1 VDPVGAGVAVMAI
14 FKKAEQNAAFLKM
27 GLLGFAGSGKTW
39 TASLVAMGLVQLAR
53 KKGLAYADKPVVFLD
68 TENGSDYV
76 VSDFEAAGIELLV
89 AKTRAF
95 TDLKEAMKE
104 AETTASVLIIDSIT
118 HFWTEFCEAYAKVK
132 NRKRGLEFQDWAF
145 LKKEWRKG
153 LTEPY
158 LNSNLHIIMNGR
170 AGYEYEHFTDDTGK
184 KQLEKSGIKMRA
196 EGELGFEPSLLVLME
211 RDTNPDTGKV
221 TRTAVVMKDRF
232 RSLDGKEIPNPT
244 FKHFLPH
251 IEKLNLGGQQ
261 GQIDTSRTSEDMI
274 EPEQYDRRRTDR
286 EIVLDHITN
295 LGTKHFSSSADD
307 KRRKLEILEAAFGTS
322 SWTEIEKRLSLE
334 DLQFGYDR
342 MHLQLEGTPGRYGT
356 LGTVDDEIP
365 DHAIKP
371 RVTVKDGQLVP
382 VAMQ

>member
-1 VDPVGAGVAVMAI
+1 MAI

>member
-1 VDPVGAGVAVMAI
+1 MTL

-39 TASLVAMGLVQLAR
+39 TACLVTHGLVELAR
-53 KKGLAYADKPVVFLD
+53 KKKLAYADKPVMFID

-76 VSDFEAAGIELLV
+76 TDDFAEAGIELLV

-95 TDLKEAMKE
+95 SDLKAAMKE
-104 AETTASVLIIDSIT
+104 AEANASVLIIDSIT
-118 HFWTEFCEAYAKVK
+118 HFWTEFTEAYAKVK

-145 LKKEWRKG
+145 LKKEWRQG

-170 AGYEYEHFTDDTGK
+170 AGYEYDHFTDDAGK
-184 KQLEKSGIKMRA
+184 KQLEKSGIRMKA

-211 RDTNPDTGKV
+211 RETHPETGKV
-221 TRTAVVMKDRF
+221 KRTAVVMKDRF
-232 RSLDGKEIPNPT
+232 RTLDGKEMPNPT
-244 FKHFLPH
+244 FKSFQPH
-251 IEKLNLGGQQ
+251 IERLNLGGQQ
-261 GQIDTSRTSEDMI
+261 AQIDTSRTSENMI

-286 EIVLDHITN
+286 EIALDYITN
-295 LGTKHFSSSADD
+295 LGTKHFGASADD

-342 MHLQLEGTPGRYGT
+342 MHLQLEGKPGRYGT
-356 LGTVDDEIP
+356 LGAPIDDDIP
-365 DHAIKP
+365 DHVIKP
-371 RVTVKDGQLVP
+371 RMTVKDGELVP
-382 VAMQ
+382 VSRAVQ

>member
-1 VDPVGAGVAVMAI
+1 MAL

-27 GLLGFAGSGKTW
+27 GLLGFAGAGKTW
-39 TASLVAMGLVQLAR
+39 TACLVAKGLVELSR
-53 KKGLAYADKPVVFLD
+53 KKGLAYAEKPVMFLD

-76 VSDFEAAGIELLV
+76 TADFEAAGIELMV

-95 TDLKEAMKE
+95 SDLKAAMKE
-104 AETTASVLIIDSIT
+104 AEANASVLIIDSIT
-118 HFWTEFCEAYAKVK
+118 HFWTEFTEAYAKVK

-145 LKKEWRKG
+145 LKKEWRQG

-170 AGYEYEHFTDDTGK
+170 AGYEYEHFTDDAGK
-184 KQLEKSGIKMRA
+184 KQLEKSGIKMKA

-261 GQIDTSRTSEDMI
+261 GQIDTSRTSEAMI

-286 EIVLDHITN
+286 EIVLDYITN
-295 LGTKHFSSSADD
+295 LGTKHFGSSADD
-307 KRRKLEILEAAFGTS
+307 KRRKLEILDAAFGTS

-334 DLQFGYDR
+334 DLQMGFDR
-342 MHLQLEGTPGRYGT
+342 MHLQLEGKPGRYGT
-356 LGTVDDEIP
+356 IGEPVDDEIP
-365 DHAIKP
+365 AHAIKP
-371 RVTVKDGQLVP
+371 RMTVKDGHLVP
-382 VAMQ
+382 AGAVQ